1 MKDDKVIDLQQ
12 VKNDRGEHDLELTIE
27 TLRQRVR
34 ELLAIN
40 GTHKELVGKLIVEN
54 EELKKNNKAL
64 AKQID
69 DYLMLVK
76 DLQQFLGSFTDK
88 LKDGKGRGNAV
99 QHARIYIE
107 VDGYLEEIKRMEVQ
121 ENNII
126 GVQQGLRLVLKPM
139 KSKKLILPP
148 GVMGD
153 Y

>member
-1 MKDDKVIDLQQ
+1 MKDDKVINLQQ

-69 DYLMLVK
+69 DY
-76 DLQQFLGSFTDK
+76 F
-88 LKDGKGRGNAV
+88 NA
-99 QHARIYIE
+99 R
-107 VDGYLEEIKRMEVQ
+107 
-121 ENNII
+121 
-126 GVQQGLRLVLKPM
+126 
-139 KSKKLILPP
+139 
-148 GVMGD
+148 
-153 Y
+153 